1 MPIDLRA
8 LAPAPLAT
16 TSGATPRMK
25 ANDVIRIGRN
35 QGIRNFTSVEA
46 APATTKDFFN
56 DRHIKR
62 YSGALGVA
70 GDRDIRSGDAG
81 IFASAH

>member
-1 MPIDLRA
+1 
-8 LAPAPLAT
+8 
-16 TSGATPRMK
+16 MK

-35 QGIRNFTSVEA
+35 QGIRNFTSVEAA